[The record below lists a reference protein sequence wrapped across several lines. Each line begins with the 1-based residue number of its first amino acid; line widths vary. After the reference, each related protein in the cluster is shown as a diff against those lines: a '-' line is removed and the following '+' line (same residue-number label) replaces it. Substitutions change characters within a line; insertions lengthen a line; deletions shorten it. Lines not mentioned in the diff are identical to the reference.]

1 MTSLPYATLALLQ
14 FPGGNAMVAPILMYG
29 GIFAI
34 FYFLLI
40 RPQQQQRKEH
50 EAAILQL
57 KKGDRIV
64 TAGGLV
70 GEVQHIRI
78 VAVAPKTGP
87 GPDDEITVKSGES
100 RLIIER
106 GRIAKITSGTGVT
119 SSADKVA

>member
-1 MTSLPYATLALLQ
+1 MTSMPFATLALLQ
-14 FPGGNAMVAPILMYG
+14 FPGGQALVAPLLMYG

-40 RPQQQQRKEH
+40 RPQQQQRKKH
-50 EAAILQL
+50 EMAILEL

-70 GEVQHIRI
+70 GEVQHI
-78 VAVAPKTGP
+78 KTGATATP
-87 GPDDEITVKSGES
+87 EDEITVKSGES
-100 RLIIER
+100 RLIVER
-106 GRIAKITSGTGVT
+106 GRIAKISSTAGT

>member
-1 MTSLPYATLALLQ
+1 MTSLPLATLAILQ
-14 FPGGNAMVAPILMYG
+14 LPGGQTLVAPLLMYG

-40 RPQQQQRKEH
+40 RPQQQQRKKH
-50 EAAILQL
+50 ELAILDL

-64 TAGGLV
+64 TAGGLI
-70 GEVQHIRI
+70 GEVQHIKSGTT
-78 VAVAPKTGP
+78 ASPE
-87 GPDDEITVKSGES
+87 DEITIKSGES

-106 GRIAKITSGTGVT
+106 GRVAKISSTSGSS

>member
-1 MTSLPYATLALLQ
+1 MTSLPFATLALLQ
-14 FPGGNAMVAPILMYG
+14 FPGGNAMVAPIVMYG

-40 RPQQQQRKEH
+40 RPQQQQRKQH

-70 GEVQHIRI
+70 GEVQHIK
-78 VAVAPKTGP
+78 AAATP
-87 GPDDEITVKSGES
+87 GADDEITVKSGES
-100 RLIIER
+100 RLIVER
-106 GRIAKITSGTGVT
+106 GRIAKITSGSGVT